1 MSATFILIYIIA
13 IVSVVLLIAGLTSL
27 IYGLA
32 VKNKTITIRGSVM
45 TFLAIVILVTGV
57 FYGAHKVYN
66 FGLYKY
72 QKYKKQHQ
80 ANLLKHDMM
89 CDTTLMKCCKGG
101 MKDSCC
107 AGKKME
113 CCKKKEACDK
123 EKGKS
128 CCNKD
133 KESPQPQK

>member
-13 IVSVVLLIAGLTSL
+13 IVSIVLAIAGLTSL

-32 VKNKTITIRGSVM
+32 VKNKTITIRGSIM
-45 TFLAIVILVTGV
+45 TFLAVLILVTGV

-80 ANLLKHDMM
+80 AYQFKHDMM

-123 EKGKS
+123 EKGKA

-133 KESPQPQK
+133 KESSQPQK

>member
-13 IVSVVLLIAGLTSL
+13 IVSIVLAIAGLTSL

-32 VKNKTITIRGSVM
+32 VKNKKVTIRGSII
-45 TFLAIVILVTGV
+45 TFIAVLIFVTGV
-57 FYGAHKVYN
+57 FYGARKVYN
-66 FGLYKY
+66 FGIYRY
-72 QKYKKQHQ
+72 QIYKKHHQ
-80 ANLLKHDMM
+80 ADACKFDKM
-89 CDTTLMKCCKGG
+89 CDTTMMKCCKGG

-123 EKGKS
+123 DKTKP

>member
-1 MSATFILIYIIA
+1 MSTTFILIYIIA
-13 IVSVVLLIAGLTSL
+13 IVSIVLAIAGLTSL

-32 VKNKTITIRGSVM
+32 VKNKTVTIRGSIM
-45 TFLAIVILVTGV
+45 TFLAVLILVTGI

-72 QKYKKQHQ
+72 QVYKKHHQ
-80 ANLLKHDMM
+80 ADASKFDKM
-89 CDTTLMKCCKGG
+89 CDTTMMKCCKGG
-101 MKDSCC
+101 MKDSTMMKCC
-107 AGKKME
+107 NKM
-113 CCKKKEACDK
+113 KKEGCDK
-123 EKGKS
+123 DKAAK